1 MMRLLLGAVQFL
13 TVIPVPGSTAPAWRT
28 AVLFPLVGGVIGAL
42 GAGLWL
48 LADALPVSLRALL
61 VVLFWIWIT
70 GSLHE
75 DGLADVADACRAGRS
90 RERMLGIMKDS
101 RVGVYG
107 VVAVVGSVLLRWQ
120 ALAAIMVPV
129 IPSLIAVLAISRA
142 AIVLLARIAKAAGD
156 GSGAAF
162 STNISGAVALLAVAQ
177 AAAAAAW
184 CGPALGAAML
194 GLSLLVV
201 LACRFYF
208 HRRIGGVTG
217 DCLGAAAQAVEI
229 ALLLLLTCPIS
240 W

>member
-13 TVIPVPGSTAPAWRT
+13 TVIPVPGSTAPAWR
-28 AVLFPLVGGVIGAL
+28 AAALFPLVGGLIGAL

-48 LADALPVSLRALL
+48 LAGALPVSLRALL

-90 RERMLGIMKDS
+90 REQMLRIMKDS

-107 VVAVVGSVLLRWQ
+107 VVAVVASVLLRWQ
-120 ALAAIMVPV
+120 ALAAITVAAV
-129 IPSLIAVLAISRA
+129 PSLIAVMAISRA
-142 AIVLLARIAKAAGD
+142 SIALLARIAKPAGE

-162 STNISGAVALLAVAQ
+162 CANVSGAVTLIAVAQ
-177 AAAAAAW
+177 AAAVAAW
-184 CGPALGAAML
+184 SGLALGAAL
-194 GLSLLVV
+194 VGLAALVV
-201 LACRFYF
+201 VATRFYF
-208 HRRIGGVTG
+208 HRRLGGVTG

-229 ALLLLLTCPIS
+229 ALLLLLACPIS